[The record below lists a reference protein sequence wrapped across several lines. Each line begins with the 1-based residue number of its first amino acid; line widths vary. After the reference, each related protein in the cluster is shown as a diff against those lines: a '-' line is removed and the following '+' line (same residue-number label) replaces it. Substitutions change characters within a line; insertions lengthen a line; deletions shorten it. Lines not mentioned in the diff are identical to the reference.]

1 MCVSFIVKNFR
12 NFAKP
17 ALARLKTTNFA
28 CYTIAAIIG
37 GLTVATLCLSKTAY
51 GVPYFARKY
60 KTSCNTCHVLP
71 PKLNQQGE
79 AFVARGY
86 RLEGREPVETFPLA
100 VWITGQIEDSPKQN
114 QEGYLSRI
122 ELISGGPIKE
132 SGLYYF
138 IEWRAISL
146 GLRSDGSLQ
155 DRSGRFEDIFLAYQT
170 GNLTTTVG
178 QFRLLT
184 QEDVSRRLS
193 VSEPLSLSASLP
205 GKPKTGNERLGRL
218 RAFSPSGRA
227 PAWRLSYYRP
237 SPQTVTRGWYAGVT
251 VPFSGELSF
260 PLNEE
265 AQQEASLE
273 LEGRPKGAF
282 FETYYRSG
290 LNTIGL
296 HGFAGDNRRW
306 LAQFVGAYNR
316 SFFFSTLALGAA
328 SQNEKDEIRM
338 SWTNE
343 IVPAQ
348 WVSIGMRYDQRK
360 EEGKDSDPIFIPHF
374 NFQFPASQLTLI
386 LRFEQRIQKDNNR
399 SLAEFSFVF

>member
-1 MCVSFIVKNFR
+1 MRFSLKNFR
-12 NFAKP
+12 NFAKQ
-17 ALARLKTTNFA
+17 ALARLKTTSFA
-28 CYTIAAIIG
+28 CYAIAAIIG

-100 VWITGQIEDSPKQN
+100 VWITGQIEDSPKQ
-114 QEGYLSRI
+114 ELAGYLSRI

-132 SGLYYF
+132 SDLYYF

-146 GLRSDGSLQ
+146 GLRSDGTLQ
-155 DRSGRFEDIFLAYQT
+155 DRSGRFEDIFLSYQT
-170 GNLTTTVG
+170 GNLTTTAG

-193 VSEPLSLSASLP
+193 VSEPLAFSASLP
-205 GKPKTGNERLGRL
+205 GKMKPGDARLTRL
-218 RAFSPSGRA
+218 RDFSPSGRS
-227 PAWRLSYYRP
+227 PAVRLSYYRP
-237 SPQTVTRGWYAGVT
+237 FAQSVTRGWYAGVT
-251 VPFSGELSF
+251 VPFGGELSF

-265 AQQEASLE
+265 AQQEASFE

-296 HGFAGDNRRW
+296 HGFAGDHRRW
-306 LAQFVGAYNR
+306 LAQLVGAYNR
-316 SFFFSTLALGAA
+316 SSFFSTLALGAA
-328 SQNEKDEIRM
+328 SQNEKDEIRV

-343 IVPAQ
+343 IVPVQ
-348 WVSIGMRYDQRK
+348 WVSAGIRYDQRK
-360 EEGKDSDPIFIPHF
+360 EKGRDSDPIFIPHL
-374 NFQFPASQLTLI
+374 NFQFPATQLTLV
-386 LRFEQRIQKDNNR
+386 LRLEQRLQKDNNR

>member
-1 MCVSFIVKNFR
+1 MRLSLKNFS
-12 NFAKP
+12 NFTKL
-17 ALARLKTTNFA
+17 ALAPLKTTSFA

-37 GLTVATLCLSKTAY
+37 GLTVAILCLSKTAY
-51 GVPYFARKY
+51 GIPYFARKY

-86 RLEGREPVETFPLA
+86 RLEGREPIETFPLS
-100 VWITGQIEDSPKQN
+100 VWITGQIEDAPN
-114 QEGYLSRI
+114 QDLEGFLSRI

-138 IEWRAISL
+138 IEWRAMSL
-146 GLRSDGSLQ
+146 GLRSDGTLQ
-155 DRSGRFEDIFLAYQT
+155 DRSGRFEDIFLSYQS

-178 QFRLLT
+178 QFRLLA

-193 VSEPLSLSASLP
+193 ISEPLAFSTSLP
-205 GKPKTGNERLGRL
+205 GKVKPGDARLTRL
-218 RAFSPSGRA
+218 RSFSPSGRS
-227 PAWRLSYYRP
+227 PAIRFSYYRP
-237 SPQTVTRGWYAGVT
+237 FTQSATQGWYAGVT
-251 VPFSGELSF
+251 IPFGGELSF

-265 AQQEASLE
+265 AQQEASFE

-296 HGFAGDNRRW
+296 HGFAGDNQRW
-306 LAQFVGAYNR
+306 LAQLVGAYNR

-328 SQNEKDEIRM
+328 SQNAKDEIRV

-343 IVPAQ
+343 IVPVQ
-348 WVSIGMRYDQRK
+348 WMSAGIRYDQRK
-360 EEGKDSDPIFIPHF
+360 EKGVQSDPIFIPHL
-374 NFQFPASQLTLI
+374 NFQFPATELTLI
-386 LRFEQRIQKDNNR
+386 LRIEQRFQKNNNR
-399 SLAEFSFVF
+399 MLAEFSFVF